1 MANTLQ
7 IKRRTSA
14 GVPSGLAAGEL
25 AVNLSDSKLYVGN
38 AAANGVIHL
47 NPSVSTSY
55 LPLAGGTLS
64 GALTIS
70 TSTNKI
76 LRLNPTISSGGSLTS
91 IAFQRGGTDKWRV
104 FQYEADTKLSFYND
118 ISSLHQFALNSDGSC
133 TFGGAIT
140 ATGTGHLFGKLNVGS
155 VNNSFDFYNNGTSY
169 FNGAVTVDDTLT
181 LSGDLELADDDRI
194 SIGTGGDLI
203 IKHDGSNSLIQDQ
216 GTGGLKIEV
225 AGTADNGFYKYGSS
239 EKLATFEPDG
249 PVKLYHNN
257 SLKLETLTTGIKVT
271 GIVNADTLNNAANSA
286 NIIYRSGSSTIVGNN
301 ASALVVLDG
310 GNTGLGTT
318 SASSLL
324 HLYSSAP
331 VLTIQDGGT
340 WGTNATGYIEL
351 KDSGSTISMIG
362 VTGDAGHLDILH
374 KKAGS
379 IRMFTDD
386 AERLTISSAGATT
399 IKSGGNSS
407 YPFAVISSLDSDKI
421 FGVYQDAD
429 GDGAAY
435 VLDKN
440 NSSKVG
446 LSSNGNSWFT
456 GGNLGL
462 GTVSPTSLLHLHNSA
477 TSGNTQLHIHNDKTG
492 DAAVLKLE
500 GKRTGGSDAG
510 QVLFANNSNSIA
522 MIRSHSSGD
531 DGDLKFYTSPSG
543 SGSSLT
549 ERLAISSAGHL
560 SITSTD
566 AAAQLTITPT
576 GTNANARINIIPPG
590 SGRAIFQYGGTEK
603 ISFDATD
610 IVLSNNLQVG
620 NSVNGETKLVT
631 FNSEGGAE
639 VGLTVKSRTNRAKL
653 RVADNDTSAYIV
665 AENSVLGFGAAA
677 QASANNFNILSSG
690 FAALGTT
697 APSQLLHLA
706 KSNSNGLGPVLM
718 LDNTAGGTTDS
729 SAITFASFG
738 NSYHRASITCLTG
751 ADPYH
756 GELIFSTG
764 KGAMSALTERMRI
777 SSLGVNIPSVRG
789 VVKTYST
796 TNRISNGDFSSTSN
810 WTLGSGWVL
819 GSGVAT
825 FNTTSGSNQLTQQSI
840 FTAADKGKTF
850 KLTFTVGGSGVAKIW
865 IGNMAGS
872 SGYVY
877 SGYTDHNPGTYT
889 VEIVVTDTSLA
900 FWASDSGSS
909 FNLDKI
915 SCYEQLAKLGDVN
928 EFSNRIVLQGTD
940 GADGVVI
947 KGGENDNLSPRLFL
961 ETGTSGQGV
970 SIMNESGA
978 MQFRTAA
985 TSEHTAGGVS
995 GSASGTKRAIISSS
1009 ALYPNDPGYGLG
1021 LSNKRWLIY
1030 GTAGDFSGS
1039 VTADG
1044 GFITE
1049 RADNNNFI
1057 TMTATGNETWT
1068 ISGRSGS
1075 DPNDYLDI
1083 GTSAGKLSIHESGRL
1098 EALNDTD
1105 SYHVLGRAKVG
1116 YIGHSD
1122 YAGFSHIDA
1131 GGTGNYAL
1139 IQSSAGSTY
1148 LNAANNQ
1155 NLYFLNNNSVK
1166 MILDTSGDFGIN
1178 CVPAVRLDVLENE
1191 ADWAARIKNTH
1202 TNGYGLS
1209 IDCSANSGTTVYALA
1224 TYTGAGTGFFVRN
1237 NGNCSIG
1244 NSAPAKSLH
1253 ISAADGNHLMLHYSG
1268 SGHSS
1273 GAVRQ
1278 FFQRSTGTE
1287 ASPTGTSDGDI
1298 IGTTS
1303 YVAYAP
1309 SGSSYRN
1316 SAAITVTRHGAANTV
1331 SAPAKIAFAT
1341 PGTAD
1346 DTLVDRLTILPGG
1359 NVEIPTG
1366 DLTTGSTANNAP
1378 LFQNIVKSGTVI
1390 ARLTANRAGGDA
1402 VVGTNSS
1409 HNFLIQRAGTTRMT
1423 ISSSTTSIASNTEV
1437 YGYLFVDGATDLTK
1451 LQIDN
1456 SSGHVRNI
1464 DFTRNATGNSNA
1476 TARIQVLEP
1485 GATHTGSI
1493 GFWTSNASGG
1503 PNLVEAM
1510 RINESQHVS
1519 VNSTDLS
1526 GYGHFGVAQPAGT
1539 NTDGIAVVNGTNSF
1553 RLYVDDS
1560 GMRRLNAGSTS
1571 VVEFN
1576 SSSFNVYKP
1585 LTVGANGSGHDV
1597 RFWADNGKF
1606 WEWDESMELTRA
1618 NDNVKS
1624 VWGSG
1629 DDLQIFHDGSNTY
1642 MQQGTNA
1649 GNLNFSYKG
1658 GQKFSAIF
1666 KKDGTGN
1673 NGAVE
1678 LFYDG
1683 SKKFETTSAGATI
1696 TGSLGVGTVSPT
1708 SLLHVTGDLGN
1719 SAFLAYLYNSGT
1731 QSEDNGLN
1739 VQIASSGTSA
1749 MGLRVNTGGDASALI
1764 VTGAG
1769 KTGLGKS
1776 PSQIAEKF
1784 TVGNGNIQLD
1794 NGYGLYWNNANTRI
1808 IGTHGGGYIQADVL
1822 GTSGVLRME
1831 VGGVKIGRPGT
1842 SFSDPMTHTLRGY
1855 SVQYDSGG
1863 SGARLSSQ
1871 GFLVWNTGASW
1882 TGNERMWAFT
1892 NAYKI
1897 SAGKG
1902 YFALLRGDNNT
1913 RVPTLGDA
1921 GTEGTG
1927 TTAVQYWDKDG
1938 HSTLHGKLSF
1948 NRNPSTNRATVLDI
1962 LDPTDGGIS
1971 WSTFLRV
1978 GRRGG
1983 ATSNELELK
1992 SLHDGSDE
2000 VDGFAVFLHDTE
2012 CLAVDNS
2019 KRLFLNAL
2027 PPDTYAES
2035 TADDFVLGHTGGHAG
2050 MTIRS
2055 GTSHTGSIYFGDGV
2069 NGNQKYRGYIEY
2081 NHDNELLTF
2090 GTSAIGRLKI
2100 SSGGVGIGIVPSN
2113 TALDV
2118 QQGSGNI
2125 FRCKG
2130 DSGNTRFAV
2139 GASGACTIE
2148 ANTGNYP
2155 LHITNADSGDLGLKV
2170 EGRTHLTNLGVNVAA
2185 DASDAFLIKSTGDG
2199 TNVLNMKDSAGDAMF
2214 NVRQSG
2220 NDCLIRAYK
2229 DGGTQKV
2236 QIHTDG
2242 SSWFTGG
2249 QVGIGTSAPFTEGLE
2264 VAFPS
2269 ADTSFNLNDQS
2280 DSILVLRNSDSGSI
2294 NTGRFCAIQMKINS
2308 SSAAA
2313 EGTIRTEFAGDGD
2326 ADLIFSTTKGGT
2338 GYDRMTLDEDGHLSL
2353 SGNLTLNS
2361 RITFSGG
2368 SNQYLEIGTDA
2379 IALKSS
2385 SGSVLWNSAS
2395 SGSGSGT
2402 VSSSSVTTS
2411 TTNGNIAVYTA
2422 STTVK
2427 QAPRLFYNG
2436 SDHSL
2441 TVNKTSPGDEN
2452 LHVVG
2457 DAQITTRLGVG
2468 TSPNSSYAI
2477 FASGNMYINGD
2488 VGGISKSFKI
2498 NHPTKTGHK
2507 LRHSS
2512 LEGPEIGVYQRG
2524 EVQGDTI
2531 DLPDYWAGLVR
2542 DGTVTV
2548 QLTPKG
2554 SFQQLYVISASN
2566 VEVKIGEAN
2575 GADIDCYYTIYGE
2588 RADVERYD
2596 VEYEGQI

>member
-1 MANTLQ
+1 MANTIQ
-7 IKRRTSA
+7 IKRNTS

-25 AVNLSDSKLYVGN
+25 AVNLSDNKLYVGN
-38 AAANGVIHL
+38 AAEDGVIHL
-47 NPSVSTSY
+47 NPSASGTLTSTGDFTIDSGDGII
-55 LPLAGGTLS
+55 LDADGGAISLKDGGTRFGVLENSSSNFVIQNPIDDKDILFKIKDGGTVKTALTLDGSENGNATFGGTITATGGTLS
-64 GALTIS
+64 SG
-70 TSTNKI
+70 TSGQTA
-76 LRLNPTISSGGSLTS
+76 SSGADELVVSGADHTGISILAPAAKRSQLYFNDDAFLRWVENDGVLSIDTSSSSSKISLAPSGAKVGINVTDPAAPLNVVSAYSASATTTAIKVSTVGGYNATSGVSIDFGNDQGNYATWLTGQIASRKDGGSWQGSL
-91 IAFQRGGTDKWRV
+91 V
-104 FQYEADTKLSFYND
+104 F
-118 ISSLHQFALNSDGSC
+118 
-133 TFGGAIT
+133 
-140 ATGTGHLFGKLNVGS
+140 S
-155 VNNSFDFYNNGTSY
+155 VNNNSSAT
-169 FNGAVTVDDTLT
+169 
-181 LSGDLELADDDRI
+181 DLDE
-194 SIGTGGDLI
+194 
-203 IKHDGSNSLIQDQ
+203 K
-216 GTGGLKIEV
+216 LKI
-225 AGTADNGFYKYGSS
+225 T
-239 EKLATFEPDG
+239 
-249 PVKLYHNN
+249 
-257 SLKLETLTTGIKVT
+257 
-271 GIVNADTLNNAANSA
+271 
-286 NIIYRSGSSTIVGNN
+286 
-301 ASALVVLDG
+301 
-310 GNTGLGTT
+310 
-318 SASSLL
+318 
-324 HLYSSAP
+324 
-331 VLTIQDGGT
+331 
-340 WGTNATGYIEL
+340 
-351 KDSGSTISMIG
+351 
-362 VTGDAGHLDILH
+362 
-374 KKAGS
+374 
-379 IRMFTDD
+379 
-386 AERLTISSAGATT
+386 
-399 IKSGGNSS
+399 
-407 YPFAVISSLDSDKI
+407 
-421 FGVYQDAD
+421 
-429 GDGAAY
+429 
-435 VLDKN
+435 
-440 NSSKVG
+440 
-446 LSSNGNSWFT
+446 
-456 GGNLGL
+456 
-462 GTVSPTSLLHLHNSA
+462 
-477 TSGNTQLHIHNDKTG
+477 
-492 DAAVLKLE
+492 
-500 GKRTGGSDAG
+500 
-510 QVLFANNSNSIA
+510 
-522 MIRSHSSGD
+522 
-531 DGDLKFYTSPSG
+531 
-543 SGSSLT
+543 SSLT
-549 ERLAISSAGHL
+549 TLSS
-560 SITSTD
+560 D
-566 AAAQLTITPT
+566 
-576 GTNANARINIIPPG
+576 
-590 SGRAIFQYGGTEK
+590 
-603 ISFDATD
+603 
-610 IVLSNNLQVG
+610 LQVG
-620 NSVNGETKLVT
+620 NSVSGQTKLVT

-738 NSYHRASITCLTG
+738 NSYHRASITCQTG

-764 KGAMSALTERMRI
+764 IGAMSALTERMRI

-796 TNRISNGDFSSTSN
+796 TNKISNGDFSSTSN

-872 SGYVY
+872 SSYVY

-947 KGGENDNLSPRLFL
+947 KGGENDNVSPRLFL

-1030 GTAGDFSGS
+1030 GTAGDFSGNL
-1039 VTADG
+1039 TFDA
-1044 GFITE
+1044 
-1049 RADNNNFI
+1049 
-1057 TMTATGNETWT
+1057 
-1068 ISGRSGS
+1068 
-1075 DPNDYLDI
+1075 
-1083 GTSAGKLSIHESGRL
+1083 KL
-1098 EALNDTD
+1098 
-1105 SYHVLGRAKVG
+1105 K
-1116 YIGHSD
+1116 
-1122 YAGFSHIDA
+1122 
-1131 GGTGNYAL
+1131 GGTGANSWNPTVGLVFDAGASTSYDL
-1139 IQSSAGSTY
+1139 ISVG
-1148 LNAANNQ
+1148 
-1155 NLYFLNNNSVK
+1155 NNNGEHFNVKGDGSV
-1166 MILDTSGDFGIN
+1166 
-1178 CVPAVRLDVLENE
+1178 
-1191 ADWAARIKNTH
+1191 
-1202 TNGYGLS
+1202 
-1209 IDCSANSGTTVYALA
+1209 
-1224 TYTGAGTGFFVRN
+1224 
-1237 NGNCSIG
+1237 
-1244 NSAPAKSLH
+1244 
-1253 ISAADGNHLMLHYSG
+1253 
-1268 SGHSS
+1268 
-1273 GAVRQ
+1273 
-1278 FFQRSTGTE
+1278 
-1287 ASPTGTSDGDI
+1287 
-1298 IGTTS
+1298 
-1303 YVAYAP
+1303 
-1309 SGSSYRN
+1309 
-1316 SAAITVTRHGAANTV
+1316 
-1331 SAPAKIAFAT
+1331 
-1341 PGTAD
+1341 
-1346 DTLVDRLTILPGG
+1346 TL
-1359 NVEIPTG
+1359 TG

-1409 HNFLIQRAGTTRMT
+1409 HNFLIQRAGTTKLT
-1423 ISSSTTSIASNTEV
+1423 VSSTTVAIANNTEV
-1437 YGYLFVDGATDLTK
+1437 YGYLFADGASDLTK
-1451 LQIDN
+1451 LQLDN
-1456 SSGHVRNI
+1456 SSGHNRNI
-1464 DFTRNATGNSNA
+1464 DFTRSATGNSNA
-1476 TARIQVLEP
+1476 TARIQVSEP
-1485 GATHTGSI
+1485 GSTHTSNMK
-1493 GFWTSNASGG
+1493 FYTSNASGSA

-1553 RLYVDDS
+1553 RLYVDDA

-1576 SSSFNVYKP
+1576 PSSFKVYQP

-1597 RFWADNGKF
+1597 RFWADNGKY
-1606 WEWDESMELTRA
+1606 WEWDESDELVRQR
-1618 NDNVKS
+1618 DGVKTTF
-1624 VWGSG
+1624 G
-1629 DDLQIFHDGSNTY
+1629 DGTDLMIWHDGSNSY
-1642 MQQGTNA
+1642 QQQGSNA
-1649 GNLNFSYKG
+1649 GNLNFTYKG

-1673 NGAVE
+1673 YGAVE

-1683 SKKFETTSAGATI
+1683 SKKFETTSAGSTI
-1696 TGSLGVGTVSPT
+1696 TGRLGINTAAPT
-1708 SLLHVTGDLGN
+1708 SVLHVTGDLGN

-1962 LDPTDGGIS
+1962 LDPTDGNVS

-1978 GRRGG
+1978 GRRNGHS
-1983 ATSNELELK
+1983 TNELELK
-1992 SLHDGSDE
+1992 SQHDGSD
-2000 VDGFAVFLHDTE
+2000 AVGTFGLFMHGVE
-2012 CLAVDNS
+2012 ALAVDSS
-2019 KRLFLNAL
+2019 KRLYLNAL
-2027 PPDTYAES
+2027 PPSTYAES

-2055 GTSHTGSIYFGDGV
+2055 GTAHAGSIYFADGV
-2069 NGNQKYRGYIEY
+2069 STNQKYRGYIEY
-2081 NHDNELLTF
+2081 NHANELLTF

-2100 SSGGVGIGIVPSN
+2100 SSGGVGIGIVPTN

-2125 FRCKG
+2125 LRCKG

-2148 ANTGNYP
+2148 ANTGSYA
-2155 LHITNADSGDLGLKV
+2155 LDITNADSGKGGIRLADSVKTVWGSGDDLQMYFDGTDGYIKNHVGGALRI
-2170 EGRTHLTNLGVNVAA
+2170 RTKGDFTVQLN
-2185 DASDAFLIKSTGDG
+2185 ASDGGAEDAIKAINNGA
-2199 TNVLNMKDSAGDAMF
+2199 VELYYDSAKKIATASNSVDVYDHFRPYNNNTYTCGTAANRWNSVYSVGGNFSGAVTAGRLTATNDVNYRAANISEINSSISFRIIHPKSDQTKAIAMGCLGSSNTDTGIQCYDTSNNSANTFSIQPFGGSITF
-2214 NVRQSG
+2214 NS
-2220 NDCLIRAYK
+2220 AF
-2229 DGGTQKV
+2229 TFPT
-2236 QIHTDG
+2236 TDG
-2242 SSWFTGG
+2242 SADQVLKTNGSGTLSW
-2249 QVGIGTSAPFTEGLE
+2249 A
-2264 VAFPS
+2264 
-2269 ADTSFNLNDQS
+2269 DQS
-2280 DSILVLRNSDSGSI
+2280 
-2294 NTGRFCAIQMKINS
+2294 
-2308 SSAAA
+2308 
-2313 EGTIRTEFAGDGD
+2313 
-2326 ADLIFSTTKGGT
+2326 GG
-2338 GYDRMTLDEDGHLSL
+2338 
-2353 SGNLTLNS
+2353 
-2361 RITFSGG
+2361 
-2368 SNQYLEIGTDA
+2368 
-2379 IALKSS
+2379 
-2385 SGSVLWNSAS
+2385 
-2395 SGSGSGT
+2395 GSGSGT

-2441 TVNKTSPGDEN
+2441 TINKTSPGNEN

-2468 TSPNSSYAI
+2468 TTPNSSYSAYFNGAI
-2477 FASGNMYINGD
+2477 YAYGD
-2488 VGGISKSFKI
+2488 VGGTSKSFKI
-2498 NHPTKTGHK
+2498 NHPTKEGMK

-2596 VEYEGQI
+2596 VEYEGEI

>member
-1237 NGNCSIG
+1237 NGC
-1244 NSAPAKSLH
+1244 L
-1253 ISAADGNHLMLHYSG
+1253 
-1268 SGHSS
+1268 
-1273 GAVRQ
+1273 
-1278 FFQRSTGTE
+1278 
-1287 ASPTGTSDGDI
+1287 
-1298 IGTTS
+1298 
-1303 YVAYAP
+1303 
-1309 SGSSYRN
+1309 
-1316 SAAITVTRHGAANTV
+1316 
-1331 SAPAKIAFAT
+1331 
-1341 PGTAD
+1341 
-1346 DTLVDRLTILPGG
+1346 
-1359 NVEIPTG
+1359 
-1366 DLTTGSTANNAP
+1366 
-1378 LFQNIVKSGTVI
+1378 
-1390 ARLTANRAGGDA
+1390 
-1402 VVGTNSS
+1402 
-1409 HNFLIQRAGTTRMT
+1409 
-1423 ISSSTTSIASNTEV
+1423 
-1437 YGYLFVDGATDLTK
+1437 
-1451 LQIDN
+1451 
-1456 SSGHVRNI
+1456 
-1464 DFTRNATGNSNA
+1464 
-1476 TARIQVLEP
+1476 
-1485 GATHTGSI
+1485 
-1493 GFWTSNASGG
+1493 
-1503 PNLVEAM
+1503 
-1510 RINESQHVS
+1510 
-1519 VNSTDLS
+1519 
-1526 GYGHFGVAQPAGT
+1526 
-1539 NTDGIAVVNGTNSF
+1539 
-1553 RLYVDDS
+1553 LY
-1560 GMRRLNAGSTS
+1560 T
-1571 VVEFN
+1571 
-1576 SSSFNVYKP
+1576 
-1585 LTVGANGSGHDV
+1585 
-1597 RFWADNGKF
+1597 
-1606 WEWDESMELTRA
+1606 
-1618 NDNVKS
+1618 
-1624 VWGSG
+1624 
-1629 DDLQIFHDGSNTY
+1629 
-1642 MQQGTNA
+1642 
-1649 GNLNFSYKG
+1649 
-1658 GQKFSAIF
+1658 
-1666 KKDGTGN
+1666 
-1673 NGAVE
+1673 
-1678 LFYDG
+1678 
-1683 SKKFETTSAGATI
+1683 
-1696 TGSLGVGTVSPT
+1696 
-1708 SLLHVTGDLGN
+1708 
-1719 SAFLAYLYNSGT
+1719 
-1731 QSEDNGLN
+1731 
-1739 VQIASSGTSA
+1739 
-1749 MGLRVNTGGDASALI
+1749 
-1764 VTGAG
+1764 
-1769 KTGLGKS
+1769 S
-1776 PSQIAEKF
+1776 PSPR
-1784 TVGNGNIQLD
+1784 D
-1794 NGYGLYWNNANTRI
+1794 
-1808 IGTHGGGYIQADVL
+1808 
-1822 GTSGVLRME
+1822 
-1831 VGGVKIGRPGT
+1831 
-1842 SFSDPMTHTLRGY
+1842 RG
-1855 SVQYDSGG
+1855 
-1863 SGARLSSQ
+1863 
-1871 GFLVWNTGASW
+1871 
-1882 TGNERMWAFT
+1882 
-1892 NAYKI
+1892 
-1897 SAGKG
+1897 
-1902 YFALLRGDNNT
+1902 
-1913 RVPTLGDA
+1913 
-1921 GTEGTG
+1921 
-1927 TTAVQYWDKDG
+1927 
-1938 HSTLHGKLSF
+1938 
-1948 NRNPSTNRATVLDI
+1948 
-1962 LDPTDGGIS
+1962 
-1971 WSTFLRV
+1971 
-1978 GRRGG
+1978 
-1983 ATSNELELK
+1983 
-1992 SLHDGSDE
+1992 
-2000 VDGFAVFLHDTE
+2000 
-2012 CLAVDNS
+2012 
-2019 KRLFLNAL
+2019 
-2027 PPDTYAES
+2027 
-2035 TADDFVLGHTGGHAG
+2035 
-2050 MTIRS
+2050 
-2055 GTSHTGSIYFGDGV
+2055 
-2069 NGNQKYRGYIEY
+2069 
-2081 NHDNELLTF
+2081 
-2090 GTSAIGRLKI
+2090 
-2100 SSGGVGIGIVPSN
+2100 
-2113 TALDV
+2113 
-2118 QQGSGNI
+2118 
-2125 FRCKG
+2125 
-2130 DSGNTRFAV
+2130 
-2139 GASGACTIE
+2139 
-2148 ANTGNYP
+2148 
-2155 LHITNADSGDLGLKV
+2155 
-2170 EGRTHLTNLGVNVAA
+2170 
-2185 DASDAFLIKSTGDG
+2185 
-2199 TNVLNMKDSAGDAMF
+2199 
-2214 NVRQSG
+2214 
-2220 NDCLIRAYK
+2220 
-2229 DGGTQKV
+2229 
-2236 QIHTDG
+2236 
-2242 SSWFTGG
+2242 
-2249 QVGIGTSAPFTEGLE
+2249 
-2264 VAFPS
+2264 
-2269 ADTSFNLNDQS
+2269 
-2280 DSILVLRNSDSGSI
+2280 
-2294 NTGRFCAIQMKINS
+2294 
-2308 SSAAA
+2308 
-2313 EGTIRTEFAGDGD
+2313 
-2326 ADLIFSTTKGGT
+2326 
-2338 GYDRMTLDEDGHLSL
+2338 
-2353 SGNLTLNS
+2353 
-2361 RITFSGG
+2361 
-2368 SNQYLEIGTDA
+2368 
-2379 IALKSS
+2379 
-2385 SGSVLWNSAS
+2385 
-2395 SGSGSGT
+2395 
-2402 VSSSSVTTS
+2402 
-2411 TTNGNIAVYTA
+2411 
-2422 STTVK
+2422 
-2427 QAPRLFYNG
+2427 
-2436 SDHSL
+2436 
-2441 TVNKTSPGDEN
+2441 
-2452 LHVVG
+2452 
-2457 DAQITTRLGVG
+2457 
-2468 TSPNSSYAI
+2468 
-2477 FASGNMYINGD
+2477 
-2488 VGGISKSFKI
+2488 
-2498 NHPTKTGHK
+2498 
-2507 LRHSS
+2507 
-2512 LEGPEIGVYQRG
+2512 
-2524 EVQGDTI
+2524 
-2531 DLPDYWAGLVR
+2531 
-2542 DGTVTV
+2542 
-2548 QLTPKG
+2548 
-2554 SFQQLYVISASN
+2554 
-2566 VEVKIGEAN
+2566 
-2575 GADIDCYYTIYGE
+2575 
-2588 RADVERYD
+2588 
-2596 VEYEGQI
+2596 